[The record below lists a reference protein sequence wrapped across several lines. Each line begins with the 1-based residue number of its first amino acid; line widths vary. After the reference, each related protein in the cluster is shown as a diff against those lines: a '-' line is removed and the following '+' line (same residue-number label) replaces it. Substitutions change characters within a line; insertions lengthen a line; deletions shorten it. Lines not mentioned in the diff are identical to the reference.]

1 MSRQAIGGQRRHV
14 ILSKPQEVKLTALAR
29 RTGLTPSEHIRR
41 AIDSY
46 FRALDLADRRAAAS
60 DSARGRAM

>member
-14 ILSKPQEVKLTALAR
+14 ILSKPQEVQLTALAR

-46 FRALDLADRRAAAS
+46 FRALDIAERRSQAAANFRS
-60 DSARGRAM
+60 Q